1 LSLEKL
7 NEHIQQELQ
16 KREVSETMANL
27 QKEVYKLVVINEA
40 KINSLQ
46 EALAAVKFV
55 EVEAP
60 ILNEKLN
67 ELKAQLE
74 KDKNYL
80 TTKVEELVNNTFKE
94 DFIKITKKTKFL
106 QKELITYATFNKINE
121 HTIHTPYVLN
131 LLKEATNEELLRL
144 SPYKIADLIH
154 TETKYSQIRKFVEL
168 YKEETKESKIDK
180 WITTFAKNN
189 DANEHQQIRLH
200 YTEVKGMLQMGFSTT
215 EMLQDI
221 AIQWSIRLG
230 YSGDIKNDPGTQKAV
245 KEVVNIMKEEAAIVI

>member
-1 LSLEKL
+1 MSLEKL

-16 KREVSETMANL
+16 KREVSQDMANL
-27 QKEVYKLVVINEA
+27 QKEVYELVVIREA

-55 EVEAP
+55 GVESP
-60 ILNEKLN
+60 ILEEELN
-67 ELKAQLE
+67 ALRQQLK
-74 KDKNYL
+74 KDKAYL
-80 TTKVEELVNNTFKE
+80 TEKVESLINNTFKE

-106 QKELITYATFNKINE
+106 QKELITHATFNKINE

-131 LLKEATNEELLRL
+131 LLKESTNEELLRL
-144 SPYKIADLIH
+144 SPYKIAELIQ

-168 YKEETKESKIDK
+168 YKLETKESKIDK

-200 YTEVKGMLQMGFSTT
+200 FTEVKGMLQLGFSTT

-221 AIQWSIRLG
+221 AVQWSIRLG
-230 YSGDIKNDPGTQKAV
+230 YSGDVKNDADTQGAV
-245 KEVVNIMKEEAAIVI
+245 KEVVNILKEEAAIVI